1 MGFLEGSN
9 SYFLLG
15 DDHDDWE
22 GRSTEAIQKILPFV
36 SEEVIPRREL
46 YRFQQNKGNPGPGKP
61 YPGISGVSGPIRMLL
76 GDTHLGTILKW
87 LTGDNTTDPA
97 TPVALPSVEMIAT
110 SVSFTP
116 GTADTV
122 PSGKQPKDVVPTVQV
137 GKIKVTLDDAELATG
152 KSVWS
157 VKVVGTDFLG
167 RDISETITSTA
178 VDTAIESTKFFRIV
192 TSITVSDVA
201 QESGGTL
208 TRKVEVV
215 PDSYKKGLDLQS
227 AIPKFKTMEMVYG
240 GTHPISITGA
250 VPSGAQF
257 TFGNAI
263 ELSLDIL
270 ARRAYRGQNLIGGSE
285 KTDVSSWTNARPTG
299 DVMVD
304 LATIL
309 EIDGEEEYCSAIN
322 FGLNH
327 NLGFAETKHG
337 KRSIY
342 EREPVRQGE
351 FELTAGFTLDYDQSK
366 DIDIKSYGEDLNV
379 RLQFATA
386 PQGGNPA
393 ILEIHAQRCAF
404 EQIAV
409 PPISDSGPIYQPV
422 NLIPY
427 GSTESTAADADKVL
441 KVTVYSSED
450 GAAFI

>member
-1 MGFLEGSN
+1 MGLLEGSN
-9 SYFLLG
+9 SYFILG
-15 DDHDDWE
+15 ADQADWE
-22 GRSTEAIQKILPFV
+22 TRSASAIQKIFPFV

-46 YRFQQNKGNPGPGKP
+46 YRFQQNKGNPGPSKP

-87 LTGDNTTDPA
+87 LTANNTTDPA
-97 TPVALPSVEMIAT
+97 TPVKLPNAEMIAT

-122 PSGKQPKDVVPTVQV
+122 SAGKQPKDLVPTVQV
-137 GKIKVTLDDAELATG
+137 GKIKVTLDDAELAAG
-152 KSVWS
+152 KTVWS
-157 VKVVGTDFLG
+157 VKIIGTDFLG
-167 RDISETITSTA
+167 RDISETITGEDPD
-178 VDTAIESTKFFRIV
+178 VAIESTKFFRIV

-215 PDSYKKGLDLQS
+215 PDSYKKGLNLQS
-227 AIPKFKTMEMVYG
+227 AIPKFKTIEMVYG
-240 GTHPISITGA
+240 GSLPIAITGA

-257 TFGNAI
+257 SFGNAI
-263 ELSLDIL
+263 EFSMDIL
-270 ARRAYRGQNLIGGSE
+270 ARRAYRGQNLTGGSE
-285 KTDVSSWTNARPTG
+285 KTDLSGWSDARPTG

-309 EIDGEEEYCSAIN
+309 EVDGEEEFCSTIN
-322 FGLNH
+322 LGLNH
-327 NLGFAETKHG
+327 NLGFAETKYG

-351 FELTAGFTLDYDQSK
+351 IELTAGFTLDYDQSK
-366 DIDIKSYGEDLNV
+366 QIDIKSYGEDLNV
-379 RLQFATA
+379 KLQFATA

-393 ILEIHAQRCAF
+393 ILEIHAQRCSFA
-404 EQIAV
+404 EIAV

-422 NLIPY
+422 SLIPY
-427 GSTESTAADADKVL
+427 GSTEDTAKDADKAL
-441 KVTVYSSED
+441 KVSVYSAES
-450 GAAFI
+450 GPKFI